1 MDLKQRI
8 TEYSLRHYKFI
19 TIVMVVC
26 TLGLGALISLIKV
39 DTDPENMLS
48 ADEPVRVFH
57 NQTKQ
62 RFTLSDIVVVGIVNN
77 KDPNGVYNPSSLARI
92 YELAEFAKTLRWE
105 DENDPDEQIGV
116 IEVDLLAPSTV
127 DHIGQGGPGVVT
139 FEWLMNKPP
148 TTRAEALEIKD
159 KAMSNPLLKGTLVS
173 ENGKAICLYLP
184 LTSKDLSHRVYKALN
199 TETAKFSGDEE
210 YHITGLPVAEDT
222 FGVEMFIQMAIS
234 APLAM
239 IVIFI
244 LMLLFF
250 RKLVLVIS
258 PMIVAMVSVIST
270 MGLLI
275 GFGYPVHIMSSM
287 IPIFL
292 MPIAV
297 VDSVHILSEF
307 FDLYTKDKGRKKT
320 ILEVMS
326 NLFMP
331 MLYTSLTSAAG
342 FASLALTPIPPVQVF
357 GIFVAIG
364 IMIAWVCTIMFVPAY
379 IMMIKENSLENFGS
393 TNVKVKKQSVLE
405 KVLHAGGRFTYS
417 TAKPIIVIMLIITA
431 IALYGITRIR
441 INDNPVKWF
450 STSHPIRRAD
460 IELNKHFDG
469 TYMAYLVLEPAEPNT
484 IQPEYIS
491 DFRKRLSDRS
501 LELRKEFPRITNI
514 IPELEETLLEQASN
528 TKTKQELLEQISSF
542 INNKLDAADANDV
555 DIWYE
560 LSDFFEMEK
569 ERLKIFKRPEI
580 LRYISGLQEYL
591 VQSSLVGKSSSV
603 ADVVKKVHQELIDGR
618 IENYK
623 IPDSSPAVAQCL
635 LQFQSSH
642 NPDDLWHMVT
652 TDYMY
657 TNIWMQ
663 LPSGDN
669 KDMQKVV
676 RAVDKFMAPKPAVI
690 TSEYENNKKLEKY
703 VEVTAKS
710 QNGKSATKIIKLS
723 GNEIKDFDRILTKV
737 MSMTEDT
744 AVAWHFKYGDP
755 VYAQSLVTKILKF
768 CINPPVTLNYN
779 WAGLTYI
786 NTVWQDK
793 MVWGMLQSF
802 LGSFIIVFIMM
813 SILFRSPLWGIVCM
827 VPLLITIIIIYG
839 IIGMIGKDY
848 DMPVAVLSALTLGM
862 AVDFAIH
869 FLERARFSYS
879 QTCSW
884 QKSAAEMFGEPARA
898 IARNVLVIAIGF
910 LPLLAAPLIP
920 YKTVGIF
927 LCAIMA
933 LSGAVTLLALPAIIK
948 LAEKLLFKPISQ
960 PKSVTCNCAF
970 CIIISIASIFL
981 VAVNVHQYGMLGL
994 SKLIILSVII
1004 ITAMAL
1010 ACGTISRRRA
1020 CKMAQT
1026 QEKEAKRD

>member
-8 TEYSLRHYKFI
+8 TEYSLKHYKSM
-19 TIVMVVC
+19 TIVMVVF
-26 TLGLGALISLIKV
+26 TVVLGAFISFIKV

-48 ADEPVRVFH
+48 PDEPVRVFH
-57 NQTKQ
+57 NRTKE
-62 RFTLSDIVVVGIVNN
+62 RFALSDIVVVGIVNN
-77 KDPNGVYNPSSLARI
+77 KDPSGVYNPSSLARI

-105 DENDPDEQIGV
+105 DENDPNKQIGV

-127 DHIGQGGPGVVT
+127 DHIGQGGPGTVT

-148 TTRAEALEIKD
+148 TTQAEALEIKD

-199 TETAKFSGDEE
+199 AEITKFSGDEQ

-222 FGVEMFIQMAIS
+222 FGVEMFIQMATS

-275 GFGYPVHIMSSM
+275 GLGYPVHIMSSM

-307 FDLYTKDKGRKKT
+307 FDLYTKEKGRKKT
-320 ILEVMS
+320 TIEVMDD
-326 NLFMP
+326 LFMP

-364 IMIAWVCTIMFVPAY
+364 IMIAWVCTITFVPAY
-379 IMMIKENSLENFGS
+379 IMMIKESSLKNFGS
-393 TNVKVKKQSVLE
+393 ANVKVKKQSILE
-405 KVLHAGGRFTYS
+405 KLLQNAGRFTYS
-417 TAKPIIVIMLIITA
+417 AAKPILVIMLIITA
-431 IALYGITRIR
+431 IAIYGITRIR

-460 IELNKHFDG
+460 IELNKHFGG
-469 TYMAYLVLEPAEPNT
+469 TYMAYLVLESAEPNT
-484 IQPEYIS
+484 IGPKFIS
-491 DFRKRLSDRS
+491 DLRKRFSDKS
-501 LELRKEFPRITNI
+501 LELRKEFPKITNI
-514 IPELEETLLEQASN
+514 VPELEETLLEQASSA
-528 TKTKQELLEQISSF
+528 KTKEDLLGQISTF
-542 INNKLDAADANDV
+542 VNNKLDAADANDI
-555 DIWYE
+555 DMWYE
-560 LSDFFEMEK
+560 LSDFFELEK
-569 ERLKIFKRPEI
+569 ENLKIFKQPEI
-580 LRYISGLQEYL
+580 LRYISGLQEHL
-591 VQSSLVGKSSSV
+591 VRAGLVGKSSSV
-603 ADVVKKVHQELIDGR
+603 SDVVKKVHQELIDGSP
-618 IENYK
+618 ENYK
-623 IPDSSPAVAQCL
+623 IPDSSAAVAQCL

-657 TNIWMQ
+657 ANIWMQ

-676 RAVDKFMAPKPAVI
+676 KEVK
-690 TSEYENNKKLEKY
+690 EYFENNPPP
-703 VEVTAKS
+703 
-710 QNGKSATKIIKLS
+710 IKL
-723 GNEIKDFDRILTKV
+723 K
-737 MSMTEDT
+737 
-744 AVAWHFKYGDP
+744 
-755 VYAQSLVTKILKF
+755 
-768 CINPPVTLNYN
+768 YN

-786 NTVWQDK
+786 NVVWQDK

-802 LGSFIIVFIMM
+802 MGSFVIVFIMM

-839 IIGMIGKDY
+839 IIGLIGKDY

-869 FLERARFSYS
+869 FLERARMSYS
-879 QTCSW
+879 VTCSW
-884 QKSAAEMFGEPARA
+884 KKSAAEMFGEPARA
-898 IARNVLVIAIGF
+898 ITRNVLVIAIGF
-910 LPLLAAPLIP
+910 LPLLAAPLVP

-933 LSGAVTLLALPAIIK
+933 LSGAVTLLALPSIIK
-948 LAEKLLFKPISQ
+948 LAEKLLFKPIRE

-970 CIIISIASIFL
+970 CIIISIASVAL
-981 VAVNVHQYGMLGL
+981 VVVNVHQYGKFGL

-1004 ITAMAL
+1004 VTAMAL

-1020 CKMAQT
+1020 CKIAQA
-1026 QEKEAKRD
+1026 QGKEAKQD